1 MLSSGAPLKGLF
13 DKAHDANRPSS
24 NEKAIFDAM
33 RNAASKGMF
42 NKHFQEEELSN
53 TDCTESTPR
62 DIKVSI
68 S

>member
-1 MLSSGAPLKGLF
+1 MLSFGAPLKGLF
-13 DKAHDANRPSS
+13 DKAHDAAGSSS

-33 RNAASKGMF
+33 RNAASNGMF
-42 NKHFQEEELSN
+42 NKHFQEEKSHDV
-53 TDCTESTPR
+53 DCRESTAR